1 MKSMFCIIAL
11 ALLVAASA
19 PRIHAIDLD
28 GNGISDVFERIYNG
42 GIPLD
47 PAGDEDGDGRS
58 NLAEYFFL
66 SDPYAPD
73 PAEAEIV
80 SVSPSELQARFFAP
94 AHFQYRFATSEDMQT
109 WTDAGSLLVGADD
122 LKVFSHNPESL
133 EKLFIRVRAFG
144 PTDTQDD
151 LLNDWEEAALGTSTS
166 ARDTDGDSLSD
177 DYEWFMGLNPL
188 LDDATGDLDG
198 DGIPNNR
205 DADSR
210 NPNIGQLTFSISNPG
225 AGGSAP

>member
-1 MKSMFCIIAL
+1 MKSMFSIIAL
-11 ALLVAASA
+11 ALLMAAST

-47 PAGDEDGDGRS
+47 PAGDPDADGRS
-58 NLAEYFFL
+58 NLEEYFYL
-66 SDPYAPD
+66 SDPHVQDPPESEVVSIS
-73 PAEAEIV
+73 PAEWQV
-80 SVSPSELQARFFAP
+80 RFFAP
-94 AHFQYRFATSEDMQT
+94 QHFQYRFATSEDMQT
-109 WTDAGSLLVGADD
+109 WTDAGSLLIGADD

-133 EKLFIRVRAFG
+133 EKLFIRVRSFG

-151 LLNDWEEAALGTSTS
+151 LLNDWEEAVLGTSTS
-166 ARDTDGDSLSD
+166 ARDTDGDGLSD

-188 LDDATGDLDG
+188 LDDATGDLDA
-198 DGIPNNR
+198 DGTPNNR

-210 NPNIGQLTFSISNPG
+210 DPAAGEMFFQINTPTE
-225 AGGSAP
+225 GGSVP